1 MQEKRRERS
10 VIVIFV
16 TIVTIVIVVII
27 VFIVFV
33 IFVIIIVILFSGA
46 SQHFEKELWPQRLAG
61 GGYMTGIYI
70 LTPRIHDSSYS

>member
-16 TIVTIVIVVII
+16 TIVII

-46 SQHFEKELWPQRLAG
+46 SQHFEKKLWPQRLAG
-61 GGYMTGIYI
+61 GGYMTGIDMIYI
-70 LTPRIHDSSYS
+70 YRHT

>member
-16 TIVTIVIVVII
+16 TIVIIVIVVIIVFI

-46 SQHFEKELWPQRLAG
+46 SQHFEKKLWPQRLAG
-61 GGYMTGIYI
+61 GGYMTGIDMIYI
-70 LTPRIHDSSYS
+70 YRHT

>member
-16 TIVTIVIVVII
+16 TIVIIVIVFI
-27 VFIVFV
+27 IVFV
-33 IFVIIIVILFSGA
+33 IFVIIIVIRFSGA